1 MAEDTNK
8 LLEQIVLELR
18 AMRGELAALHDEVR
32 PFTEARRREG
42 LQHVCV
48 STEFSERVG
57 SSGTDAVENGVL
69 PSGEP
74 YRFSKAHRGAGPIRE

>member
-1 MAEDTNK
+1 MSIVVFWLQPDGGPGHAEFAPS
-8 LLEQIVLELR
+8 EL
-18 AMRGELAALHDEVR
+18 LAALK
-32 PFTEARRREG
+32 FSEARRREG

-74 YRFSKAHRGAGPIRE
+74 YRFSKAHRGAGPVRE

>member
-1 MAEDTNK
+1 MSIVVFRLQPDGTPRHAAFAPSE
-8 LLEQIVLELR
+8 LLS
-18 AMRGELAALHDEVR
+18 ALK
-32 PFTEARRREG
+32 FSEARRREG

-74 YRFSKAHRGAGPIRE
+74 YRFSKAHRGAGPVLG